1 MEKATQRSD
10 SSAEIRVIVFE
21 IDKLRLFGNLS
32 DILEVIRIEN
42 CRKLPGSK
50 PYLEG
55 LIEYRENI
63 LPLYNTRKRL
73 SLPAI
78 DSDLC
83 LIYRVEKFDF
93 AFRIDRTL
101 GTYSTTQNYLSLP
114 DDAVKGINTKFIS
127 SILEVDEMKAYE
139 LDYGM
144 LFTGRK
150 HPG

>member
-32 DILEVIRIEN
+32 DILEIIRIEN